1 MAAERRQ
8 DGRRQTERE
17 MKKKETVGKCFL
29 LFFRVRGRSERAERE
44 ELACVLKIGF
54 PISQPLIFAIMLS

>member
-17 MKKKETVGKCFL
+17 VKKRKQWENVFCCFFVFVG
-29 LFFRVRGRSERAERE
+29 GASAQRE